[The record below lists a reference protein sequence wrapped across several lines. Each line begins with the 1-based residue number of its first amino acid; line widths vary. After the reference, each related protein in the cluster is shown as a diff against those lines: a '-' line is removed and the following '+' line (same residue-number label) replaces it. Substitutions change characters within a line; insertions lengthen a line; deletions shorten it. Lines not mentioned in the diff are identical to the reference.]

1 QFSLLHKEENAHEN
15 ALWACTWGRDTE
27 PADPEDGATEPE
39 EENPF
44 DFEKKE
50 KPPKDFIVTGGL
62 DDLVKVWDVRED
74 NTLQLRHKLK
84 GHALGVVSVAVSS
97 DGKSKRKSYFLTTS
111 LIGILKAIASSSL
124 DSSMCLWD
132 ARTGDRKHLLT
143 FGPVD
148 LWTVGFSPCDK
159 YVISGLNDGKIS
171 MYSVETGKAEQTLDA
186 QNGKYTLSIA
196 YSPDGKYI
204 ASGAIDGIITIFD
217 VAAGK
222 VAQTLEGH
230 AMPVRSLCFSP
241 NSQMLL
247 TGSDDGHMKLYDVA
261 HSDVVGTLSGHASWV
276 LCVSFS
282 DDGKHFASSSSD
294 RSVKVWDTSER
305 KCLHTFTEHSDQVWG
320 VRYSPGND
328 KVASASED
336 KSLNIYYCP
345 PNAIV

>member
-1 QFSLLHKEENAHEN
+1 MFSLLHKEENAHDN
-15 ALWACTWGRDTE
+15 ALWACAWGRDPE
-27 PADPEDGATEPE
+27 PATNADDENIDEPA

-44 DFEKKE
+44 DFDKKE
-50 KPPKDFIVTGGL
+50 PKPTDFIVSGGL
-62 DDLVKVWDVRED
+62 DDLVKVWDLRED
-74 NTLQLRHKLK
+74 NTLKLRHQLK

-97 DGKSKRKSYFLTTS
+97 DGQT
-111 LIGILKAIASSSL
+111 IASSSL
-124 DSSMCLWD
+124 DSSMFLWD
-132 ARTGDRKHLLT
+132 AKTGEKKHKLT

-148 LWTVGFSPCDK
+148 LWTVGFSPCNK

-171 MYSVETGKAEQTLDA
+171 MYSVETGKAEQVLDA

-204 ASGAIDGIITIFD
+204 ANGAIDGIITIFD
-217 VAAGK
+217 VVAGK

-282 DDGKHFASSSSD
+282 EDGKHFASSSSD
-294 RSVKVWDTSER
+294 RSVKVWDTAER
-305 KCLHTFTEHSDQVWG
+305 KCLNTFNEHTDQVWG
-320 VRYSPGND
+320 VKYSPGND
-328 KVASASED
+328 KVISVSED

>member
-1 QFSLLHKEENAHEN
+1 MFSLLHKEENAHDSP
-15 ALWACTWGRDTE
+15 LWACTWGRDTAA
-27 PADPEDGATEPE
+27 PDADDAGTEPE

-44 DFEKKE
+44 DFDKKE
-50 KPPKDFIVTGGL
+50 ARPKDFIVTGGL
-62 DDLVKVWDVRED
+62 DDLVKVWDLQED
-74 NTLQLRHKLK
+74 NTLKLRHKLK

-97 DGKSKRKSYFLTTS
+97 DGQT
-111 LIGILKAIASSSL
+111 IASSSL
-124 DSSMCLWD
+124 DSTMCLWD
-132 ARTGDRKHLLT
+132 ARSGDKKHLLT

-148 LWTVGFSPCDK
+148 LWTVKFSPCNK

-222 VAQTLEGH
+222 VVQTLEGH

-247 TGSDDGHMKLYDVA
+247 TASDDGHMKLYDVT

-282 DDGKHFASSSSD
+282 EDGKHFASSSSD
-294 RSVKVWDTSER
+294 NSVKIWDTSKR
-305 KCLHTFTEHSDQVWG
+305 KCLHTFTEHTDQVWG